1 MACVYTIHN
10 VTNDHC
16 HPWIWDTPI
25 KEALYRM
32 WCGVNRR
39 DDSGVN
45 RLGDTSAFVNPAG
58 QLLLIRQGKT
68 RMYSVDILFELYTDP
83 L

>member
-1 MACVYTIHN
+1 M
-10 VTNDHC
+10 
-16 HPWIWDTPI
+16 
-25 KEALYRM
+25 
-32 WCGVNRR
+32 NRL

-58 QLLLIRQGKT
+58 QLLLTRRGKIRMDDVGI
-68 RMYSVDILFELYTDP
+68 VFEFYIAP